1 MIGDHFFIGISHRT
15 NNESLRSIVYL
26 NDRSTQRLS
35 TGGSRRQNSLTLT
48 IQGTFRA
55 NQDRKEMTLLPE
67 KQKNNYREFYDSARN
82 NDILEPK
89 TTLMLH
95 MATAM
100 AVGCYP

>member
-1 MIGDHFFIGISHRT
+1 MIVRP
-15 NNESLRSIVYL
+15 R
-26 NDRSTQRLS
+26 
-35 TGGSRRQNSLTLT
+35 GSRREALDGQNSLTLT

-55 NQDRKEMTLLPE
+55 NQDRKEMTLIPE
-67 KQKNNYREFYDSARN
+67 KQKNKYREFYDSARN

>member
-1 MIGDHFFIGISHRT
+1 
-15 NNESLRSIVYL
+15 
-26 NDRSTQRLS
+26 
-35 TGGSRRQNSLTLT
+35 
-48 IQGTFRA
+48 
-55 NQDRKEMTLLPE
+55 MTLLPE
-67 KQKNNYREFYDSARN
+67 KQKNKYRGFYDSARN